1 MFNRKI
7 FPAFSAGL
15 LFMAVSAFGQTFF
28 PTAMYTMSSNLPPVG
43 LAITET
49 AQVNVVNTAVAPLST
64 GTAVAPCSG
73 SIAFYNAGGSI
84 IGTATSFTVG
94 SGKIFSATLPYASA
108 GAAGSRTVIRPVIT
122 VIPPAITVAVT
133 GVIAP
138 VLAIPACSLSSSLET
153 FDTATGVTHV
163 FVAGTATTGTFGAL
177 SGILT
182 PNPMPNPMR

>member
-1 MFNRKI
+1 MFHRKI

-15 LFMAVSAFGQTFF
+15 LFVAVSAFGQTLF

-49 AQVNVVNTAVAPLST
+49 AQVNVVNTAV
-64 GTAVAPCSG
+64 GTTLQGAAAVPVCSG
-73 SIAFYNAGGSI
+73 SIAFYNVGGSI

-94 SGKIFSATLPYASA
+94 SGKIFSAALPYASA

-122 VIPPAITVAVT
+122 VIPPAISIAVT
-133 GVIAP
+133 GPIAP

-153 FDTATGVTHV
+153 FDTTTGVTHV
-163 FVAGTATTGTFGAL
+163 FVAGAAPTGTFGVL
-177 SGILT
+177 KGIL
-182 PNPMPNPMR
+182 PANSMR